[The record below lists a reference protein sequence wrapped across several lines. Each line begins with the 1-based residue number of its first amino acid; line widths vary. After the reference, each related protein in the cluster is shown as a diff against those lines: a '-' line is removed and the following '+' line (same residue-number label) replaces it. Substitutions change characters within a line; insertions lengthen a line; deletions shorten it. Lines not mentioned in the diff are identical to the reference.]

1 MRTFD
6 ELNKLFVAYFELMAI
21 SKEDKKKRVDC
32 AFFFYDAVWYVLT
45 MIRLENEKGRLADKE
60 DYRQSLEYRIIDKLD
75 ETDIPYD
82 EEYIKNITEDIID
95 TTFRHIDDEDDY
107 FLSQDRAVLI
117 AQNEANT
124 VMNGVDFF
132 NAKKS
137 GKTHK
142 QWIAQIDETTREWHL
157 EADGTFLPI
166 DEPFHVGNDLMRF
179 PHDYTASPENVVNCR
194 CSCIYS

>member
-1 MRTFD
+1 MKFD
-6 ELNKLFVAYFELMAI
+6 ELNKLFGAYFELMAI

-95 TTFRHIDDEDDY
+95 TTFRHIDYEDDY

-142 QWIAQIDETTREWHL
+142 QWIAQIDEVTREAHIL
-157 EADGTFLPI
+157 VDGTFIPI
-166 DEPFHVGNDLMRF
+166 DEMFQVGNDLMRF
-179 PHDYTASPENVVNCR
+179 PHDYNASAENVVNCR
-194 CSCIYS
+194 CSCVYS